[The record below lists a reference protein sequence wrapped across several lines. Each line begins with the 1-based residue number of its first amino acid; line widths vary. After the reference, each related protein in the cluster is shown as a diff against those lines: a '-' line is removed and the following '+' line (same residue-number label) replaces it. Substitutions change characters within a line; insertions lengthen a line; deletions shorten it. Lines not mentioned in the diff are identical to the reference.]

1 MPAPR
6 VHVRGAELPGVQ
18 GEDGRRRR
26 RRRDEVGRAQGL
38 GRRHRVVFDEGGK
51 RVHSLIEATLYIY
64 QLILPASQRIAN
76 TRIEIRESSNISL
89 L

>member
-6 VHVRGAELPGVQ
+6 VHLRGAELPGVQ

-26 RRRDEVGRAQGL
+26 RRRRDEAGRAQGI

-51 RVHSLIEATLYIY
+51 RVHNNHGIWHFFIFDLRYRVSHLFADLG
-64 QLILPASQRIAN
+64 
-76 TRIEIRESSNISL
+76 
-89 L
+89 